1 MADERV
7 IWQPLPG
14 SQTLAM
20 SCPANIILYTG
31 GRGAG
36 KTDCQL
42 LRFRA
47 RVGQGYGRHW
57 RGVIFDREYKNLDD
71 LVSKSQ
77 RWFPEFYDGAR
88 FINSKSDYKW
98 VWKTGE
104 ELLFRTIK
112 KESDYWNFHGQE
124 FCLESSSMICT
135 PNGDVP
141 IKNIKVG
148 DYVLTAV
155 GPRKVTKVFPEKQKP
170 CVQATVFDKSGNII
184 GQSKFSES
192 HKVLSSD
199 LKLWTQHCDGNRSV
213 FLFVLLKIL
222 QKAWI
227 RRVLCFRLK
236 SLVVFFECLL
246 SILKTGTLAYYNQH
260 RVFSKFHELSSQ
272 CYNLLSIIPFLNP
285 KNLSG
290 DEKIQS
296 CDQNDGKECY
306 NQPLIFS
313 RLRKYHVFRLNL
325 KFPFHL
331 KIYQYR
337 LQISKKLQVLY
348 KFFELEKM
356 NMIICYKGYLDRH
369 VSLKFLLQK
378 IYFVMVNEPLSNV
391 LGYLGTIRGYL
402 NYCYLYCNQYDAQ
415 LRVEVSTV
423 RGISLLNADD
433 IRRTHADSQ
442 MGDQVYGLENNHSY
456 HDSLRCNYIH
466 PYTHEYNRAILP
478 FQEGK
483 LLSVP
488 CGILNTID
496 IEVEGSNSYIIP
508 SNLLSCNCYIGWN
521 ELTKYPDLKLFD
533 AMASCNRS
541 SFRPEDYPYWIDG
554 DIYKKS
560 GNIKFVH
567 SKHKKALI
575 QYLPEIPLETFATCN
590 PYGPGHNAIKKRF
603 IDVAP
608 MGKIHKTVVN
618 VFNPKTQKRE
628 DITKTQV
635 HIFGSYMENKYLSPE
650 YIVSLETITDPNKR
664 KAWLMGSWDVVSGGM
679 FDDVWDRTYNVVTS
693 FDIPNS
699 WRIDRS
705 FDWGSSKP
713 FSVGWWA
720 ESDGSDVVM
729 KDGSIRHTI
738 RGDLFRIYE
747 WYGCVEGATNEGL
760 RMLGEDIAKGIIERE
775 LKWGIYD
782 KVNLG
787 PADNSIFDVENG
799 NSIAASMRKSVR
811 INNIEYPGVEW
822 IRSDKSP
829 GSRIA
834 GWEKMR
840 LYLKQAAPQYRDYE
854 IRNSL
859 RVPILESIEPRE
871 QPGLFAFDRCI
882 DFISQIPTLPRDE
895 KNPDDVE
902 SSSEDH
908 IADETRYKLLS
919 IGVGAKSGKTTGTQ

>member
-124 FCLESSSMICT
+124 FC
-135 PNGDVP
+135 NV
-141 IKNIKVG
+141 VG
-148 DYVLTAV
+148 ENVITERGNVAIEDLTLNDKVLTPK
-155 GPRKVTKVFPEKQKP
+155 GYRKITKIFPKVTRS
-170 CVQATVFDKSGNII
+170 CVLTSFLDKDFCLIS
-184 GQSKFSES
+184 QQRTSKEHRLLTNDGHFSQ
-192 HKVLSSD
+192 VLPYSF
-199 LKLWTQHCDGNRSV
+199 QIAR
-213 FLFVLLKIL
+213 LLKKKISPD
-222 QKAWI
+222 KE
-227 RRVLCFRLK
+227 VLKFHHDLSQGNLENAEFLINEENYAKEFDRQRQN
-236 SLVVFFECLL
+236 VQPFALL
-246 SILKTGTLAYYNQH
+246 SL
-260 RVFSKFHELSSQ
+260 F
-272 CYNLLSIIPFLNP
+272 LLLLQLQFR
-285 KNLSG
+285 KY
-290 DEKIQS
+290 
-296 CDQNDGKECY
+296 GK
-306 NQPLIFS
+306 NQPLT
-313 RLRKYHVFRLNL
+313 NL
-325 KFPFHL
+325 YCGH
-331 KIYQYR
+331 
-337 LQISKKLQVLY
+337 Y
-348 KFFELEKM
+348 KFFEQLRNYKVKM
-356 NMIICYKGYLDRH
+356 TSVFLDLPPLFGSVLQVLNHLFLSLNALLNVDVVLQKVQGFLSYCFFYFYPCDELVRKDKETFLYFVQRLLYVKVCNRLSSLDGLVSESLDNHLSDLQYLHPYKGTQEKSNLQL
-369 VSLKFLLQK
+369 LK
-378 IYFVMVNEPLSNV
+378 
-391 LGYLGTIRGYL
+391 
-402 NYCYLYCNQYDAQ
+402 
-415 LRVEVSTV
+415 
-423 RGISLLNADD
+423 
-433 IRRTHADSQ
+433 
-442 MGDQVYGLENNHSY
+442 VYSFSIPIGFYE
-456 HDSLRCNYIH
+456 
-466 PYTHEYNRAILP
+466 
-478 FQEGK
+478 
-483 LLSVP
+483 
-488 CGILNTID
+488 TID
-496 IEVEGSNSYIIP
+496 ITVEDENCYFNTSGS
-508 SNLLSCNCYIGWN
+508 LSQNCYIGWN

-567 SKHKKALI
+567 SKHKKALV

-747 WYGCVEGATNEGL
+747 WYGCVEGAANEGL

-854 IRNSL
+854 IRNGL

-871 QPGLFAFDRCI
+871 QPGLFAFNTCI